1 MTEYIPKIVSICSL
15 ILNLSTVVALLAKPI
30 REKLFGIGDVR
41 EGLKCVLRSGMLS
54 IYYTGQDR
62 EGKLR
67 QHDYENFVL
76 MYHAYKAMKGNSFID
91 KIYKEVQDMEV
102 VT

>member
-1 MTEYIPKIVSICSL
+1 MDYIQKILQICGL
-15 ILNLSTVVALLAKPI
+15 IMNLSAVLTLLVKPV
-30 REKLFGIGDVR
+30 REKLFGISDMR
-41 EGLKCVLRSGMLS
+41 EGQ
-54 IYYTGQDR
+54 TGQDR

-91 KIYKEVQDMEV
+91 KIYKEVQEMEV